1 MANSSISGGILPV
14 KKAKDMWETGPIE
27 SKHQFQPT
35 LCTHGRDQ
43 CAFHSHTVDG
53 RQTHP
58 CSISWGNQGCLSCRR
73 GRGWQRN
80 QQFDGPCAG
89 WGAGLQI
96 YSNKPRCKELHVHM
110 FHHPNTAQ
118 SQPVSVSSLLSLS
131 LEKFLQTFVRKPLMR
146 KSFCPV
152 DTVVVWAGQTG
163 GQDTVQCPHLS
174 SEPVWGG
181 ICYQPPSPRANCSL
195 ALQSRHTLRLCLGTA
210 GGRWCVCGGEAVPR
224 HRLSETFGQAS
235 WQPCPTTREFSF
247 LAKPLL
253 HFWGALLSLSPGWA
267 DTKRFPFASLQVR
280 GSLVAS
286 CPGPERF
293 ATQPNWERRSL
304 PAWNTPTC
312 CITS

>member
-89 WGAGLQI
+89 WGVGLQI

-118 SQPVSVSSLLSLS
+118 SQPVSVSSLFREVSS
-131 LEKFLQTFVRKPLMR
+131 D
-146 KSFCPV
+146 FCEEAPDEEV
-152 DTVVVWAGQTG
+152 ILPRGHGGCVSWADWWPG
-163 GQDTVQCPHLS
+163 H
-174 SEPVWGG
+174 
-181 ICYQPPSPRANCSL
+181 R
-195 ALQSRHTLRLCLGTA
+195 
-210 GGRWCVCGGEAVPR
+210 AVPPPQFR
-224 HRLSETFGQAS
+224 ARVGCHL
-235 WQPCPTTREFSF
+235 
-247 LAKPLL
+247 
-253 HFWGALLSLSPGWA
+253 
-267 DTKRFPFASLQVR
+267 
-280 GSLVAS
+280 
-286 CPGPERF
+286 
-293 ATQPNWERRSL
+293 L
-304 PAWNTPTC
+304 PA
-312 CITS
+312 SFSQS